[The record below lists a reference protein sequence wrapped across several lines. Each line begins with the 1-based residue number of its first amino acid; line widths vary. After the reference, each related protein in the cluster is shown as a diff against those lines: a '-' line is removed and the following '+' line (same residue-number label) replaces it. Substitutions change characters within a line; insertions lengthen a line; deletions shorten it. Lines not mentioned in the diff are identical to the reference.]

1 MSEKVQPRDIAD
13 QADAPEQH
21 PAPPYAPAANTN
33 VTGPS
38 RKAERQPIW
47 DRICAT
53 AARLDD
59 GMVLR
64 WCFRAILAGSAV
76 VLALDLREIRQQEN
90 ASWPV
95 PELGPGETVPVLPPA
110 LSDGEP
116 EAPPFEIVTA
126 PESLTK
132 GATFDLAAGGVLA
145 IEGAIDPGAA
155 ERFAAE
161 IEARGE
167 YIETVRLNSP
177 GGSVE
182 DALSIS
188 QLIRERGYATRVE
201 DGNLCAS
208 SCPLIL
214 AGGTERRT
222 APQAVIGVH
231 QVYGVGATPPSPAEA
246 MYSAQSTTARVTRH
260 LVDMGISPELWLH
273 ALETAPDRLYYLSPE
288 EMAEYRL
295 TTIEE

>member
-1 MSEKVQPRDIAD
+1 MSEQSPSQPA
-13 QADAPEQH
+13 AEATETPEQ
-21 PAPPYAPAANTN
+21 PAPPYAQPANTN
-33 VTGPS
+33 VSGSSQRPE
-38 RKAERQPIW
+38 RKPLW
-47 DRICAT
+47 DRIT
-53 AARLDD
+53 AIGARIDD
-59 GMVLR
+59 GSVLR

-76 VLALDLREIRQQEN
+76 VLALDLKEIRQQEN

-95 PELGPGETVPVLPPA
+95 PTLSPGDTAPVLPPA

-116 EAPPFEIVTA
+116 EAPPFEIVTP
-126 PESLTK
+126 PETLTK
-132 GATFDLAAGGVLA
+132 GASFDLAGGGVLA

-155 ERFAAE
+155 DRFAAE

-167 YIETVRLNSP
+167 YVETVRLNSP

-182 DALSIS
+182 DALAIAR
-188 QLIRERGYATRVE
+188 LIRERGYATRVE

-214 AGGTERRT
+214 AGGTQRQIGPE
-222 APQAVIGVH
+222 AVIGVH
-231 QVYGVGATPPSPAEA
+231 QVYGVGSAPPSPAEA

-260 LVDMGISPELWLH
+260 LVDMGVSSELWLH
-273 ALETAPDRLYYLSPE
+273 ALETAPDRLYYLSAE

-295 TTIEE
+295 TTGGE

>member
-1 MSEKVQPRDIAD
+1 MSERAQSQEYAGGAQTAAQP
-13 QADAPEQH
+13 EL
-21 PAPPYAPAANTN
+21 PYAHAANTN
-33 VTGPS
+33 ITDAS
-38 RKAERQPIW
+38 ANARRRSLWTRIAEG
-47 DRICAT
+47 AGHV
-53 AARLDD
+53 DD
-59 GMVLR
+59 GAVLR
-64 WCFRAILAGSAV
+64 WCFRAILAGSVV
-76 VLALDLREIRQQEN
+76 VLALDLKEIRQQEN

-95 PELGPGETVPVLPPA
+95 PELSPGEQVPVLPPA

-116 EAPPFEIVTA
+116 DAPPFEIVTP
-126 PESLTK
+126 PETLTK
-132 GATFDLAAGGVLA
+132 GASFDLAAGGVLA

-167 YIETVRLNSP
+167 YVETIRLNSP

-182 DALSIS
+182 DALTMSR
-188 QLIRERGYATRVE
+188 LIRERGYGTQVE
-201 DGNLCAS
+201 NGNLCAS

-214 AGGTERRT
+214 AGGATRQTGPE
-222 APQAVIGVH
+222 AVIGVH
-231 QVYGVGATPPSPAEA
+231 QVYGVGAAPPSPAEA

-260 LVDMGISPELWLH
+260 LVDMGVSSELWLH

-295 TTIEE
+295 TTATD

>member
-1 MSEKVQPRDIAD
+1 MSERPQPQDSVERT
-13 QADAPEQH
+13 DAQEQ
-21 PAPPYAPAANTN
+21 PAPPYAQPANTN
-33 VTGPS
+33 MTSPS
-38 RKAERQPIW
+38 PRPERRSLW
-47 DRICAT
+47 DRATAT
-53 AARLDD
+53 AARIDD

-64 WCFRAILAGSAV
+64 WCFRTILAGSAV

-95 PELGPGETVPVLPPA
+95 PELSPGSTAPVLPPA

-116 EAPPFEIVTA
+116 EAPPFEIVTP
-126 PESLTK
+126 PEILTQ
-132 GATFDLAAGGVLA
+132 GASFDLAAGGVLA

-167 YIETVRLNSP
+167 YVQTVRLNSP

-188 QLIRERGYATRVE
+188 QLIRDRGYATRVE

-214 AGGTERRT
+214 AGGTERQT
-222 APQAVIGVH
+222 GPEAVIGVH
-231 QVYGVGATPPSPAEA
+231 QVYGVGSTPPSPAEA

-260 LVDMGISPELWLH
+260 LVDMGVSSELWLH

-295 TTIEE
+295 TTGTE